1 MFRMDIYPVVHQPEL
16 LMKNKEV
23 HLINDSNQSNRKM
36 GLETQCGQKQPKI
49 FLLQPENFSLEF
61 LFEIFLTACRS
72 VEENALI
79 SVLVTTHRP
88 RASLKHNLFPVI
100 YIHVFMLVPDVV
112 CGRTGGAAVEFS
124 CLPAERISELFVFS
138 CGQEKG

>member
-1 MFRMDIYPVVHQPEL
+1 KHNVA
-16 LMKNKEV
+16 KNSQKY
-23 HLINDSNQSNRKM
+23 SSCSRK
-36 GLETQCGQKQPKI
+36 
-49 FLLQPENFSLEF
+49 NFSLEF
-61 LFEIFLTACRS
+61 LFEIFLTVCRS

-124 CLPAERISELFVFS
+124 CLPAERMSELFVFS
-138 CGQEKG
+138 CGRRKDEGNACPLFQQFYPAPVRMNPSFT